1 MAYAQGIRVSEWGE
15 FCYVDQE
22 MGGGEWGPLLRE
34 RNLNSFPCPLSAFSK
49 DRLTTTAEPQTPP
62 TAVICPTLAAGGN
75 GIYKQFSNLY
85 AGVDIIYLI
94 SCATPESEM
103 RSY

>member
-1 MAYAQGIRVSEWGE
+1 MGPSAEREKSE
-15 FCYVDQE
+15 F
-22 MGGGEWGPLLRE
+22 
-34 RNLNSFPCPLSAFSK
+34 FPCPLSAFSK

-75 GIYKQFSNLY
+75 GIYKGFSNLY

-94 SCATPESEM
+94 SWATPESEM